1 MYTSVNPEEAGE
13 DDFRAGETMEEDAPA
28 RERGVPHPYT
38 SHHRGMGSSSAG
50 WTPMD
55 MDQFR
60 VEQVRQGA
68 EIDRIVTEQL
78 RQGAAIDDIQRMMQ
92 HMMLQFPQHPPPQ

>member
-1 MYTSVNPEEAGE
+1 
-13 DDFRAGETMEEDAPA
+13 
-28 RERGVPHPYT
+28 
-38 SHHRGMGSSSAG
+38 
-50 WTPMD
+50 MD

-60 VEQVRQGA
+60 VEQARQGA